1 MASESNPGAVRRTE
15 ESVDRATGAPHES
28 PKYAD
33 DGNEIDRPALEREQ
47 RGEASQSWAGPGVS
61 ASTDAQAKGLGI
73 GSLVGGAIGL
83 LLFLPL
89 ALIPITGLPLSGRLI
104 ICAIAGALAGGTG
117 GAMYMGGREPELE
130 GETIDAD
137 GRPSVGSTLRDP
149 GTDSRG
155 R

>member
-1 MASESNPGAVRRTE
+1 MADKSRPEAVRRTE
-15 ESVDRATGAPHES
+15 ESVDRATGAPHQS
-28 PKYAD
+28 PKYAHE
-33 DGNEIDRPALEREQ
+33 GGGTDRSTLENEQ
-47 RGEASQSWAGPGVS
+47 RGEASQSSAGPGVP

-89 ALIPITGLPLSGRLI
+89 AFIPIAGLSLPGRLL

-117 GAMYMGGREPELE
+117 GAMYMGGRQPELE
-130 GETIDAD
+130 GQTVDSD
-137 GRPSVGSTLRDP
+137 GRPSVGTTLRDP
-149 GTDSRG
+149 GTNSRG

>member
-1 MASESNPGAVRRTE
+1 MP
-15 ESVDRATGAPHES
+15 
-28 PKYAD
+28 
-33 DGNEIDRPALEREQ
+33 
-47 RGEASQSWAGPGVS
+47 

-73 GSLVGGAIGL
+73 GSLIGGAIGL

-89 ALIPITGLPLSGRLI
+89 ALIPIAGLSLSGRLL

-117 GAMYMGGREPELE
+117 GAMYMGGRKPELE

-149 GTDSRG
+149 GTDSQG